1 MLNRHLRR
9 SIIIALCMLIL
20 PFVLTPVL
28 AQSSLGIGTAEPAF
42 NGGGFFSSLF
52 GWVNAQ
58 QQAFYRSL
66 STTLKAMREDPQ
78 QLWILIGLSFS
89 YGVFHAAGPGH
100 GKAVISSYV
109 IANEQTLRRGVAIS
123 FMAAFMQGAVAIVI
137 VGVTYFALRGSGISM
152 TEATHT
158 LEIVSYGLIAG
169 FGGWLLWK
177 KLRPAARHQHHDHG
191 HGHGHGHGHD
201 HGHGHGDHHHQGTS
215 DVCET
220 CGHSHAPDPAI
231 LKGERLKLREAWS
244 AIVAIGLR
252 PCSGALIVLT
262 FALLN
267 GLYLGGI
274 LSVAAMSI
282 GTAITVSILATLA
295 VLAKGVAIRFASS
308 QSAAMRIGN
317 IIEIAGALTVLLLG
331 LVLLAAALQ
340 A

>member
-1 MLNRHLRR
+1 M
-9 SIIIALCMLIL
+9 
-20 PFVLTPVL
+20 
-28 AQSSLGIGTAEPAF
+28 
-42 NGGGFFSSLF
+42 
-52 GWVNAQ
+52 
-58 QQAFYRSL
+58 
-66 STTLKAMREDPQ
+66 
-78 QLWILIGLSFS
+78 
-89 YGVFHAAGPGH
+89 
-100 GKAVISSYV
+100 
-109 IANEQTLRRGVAIS
+109 
-123 FMAAFMQGAVAIVI
+123 
-137 VGVTYFALRGSGISM
+137 
-152 TEATHT
+152 
-158 LEIVSYGLIAG
+158 
-169 FGGWLLWK
+169 
-177 KLRPAARHQHHDHG
+177 
-191 HGHGHGHGHD
+191 
-201 HGHGHGDHHHQGTS
+201 
-215 DVCET
+215 
-220 CGHSHAPDPAI
+220 
-231 LKGERLKLREAWS
+231 KGERLKLREAWS